1 MKTIS
6 VIPDSKEHWLRLRHQ
21 NINSTEVS
29 CLFDCNKYS
38 SAFQL
43 WHEKRQPDPTSLE
56 ESLRMKM
63 GTKFQSAIAEVIAEQ
78 ESWIVEPMPEY
89 IYSEEYKIG
98 SSFDYRL
105 VNQRSILEIKNVD
118 SLIFRNDWDEENMP
132 PHIELQVQQQML
144 LSGYLKA
151 VVGVCVGGNQIN
163 LYHRDYNSEI
173 GQAILLKVNEF
184 FLLEE
189 PPAVDYAKD
198 FNYINSLYQTVNPGQ
213 IIESTQDM
221 DDIAAAYQSV
231 SEQIKELEVRKDQYK
246 AQMLTL
252 IGESEKVK
260 SPFYTIS
267 CGMTAETQLNYTRK
281 AFRNFRIT
289 PKKIKETK

>member
-6 VIPDSKEHWLRLRHQ
+6 VIPESKEHWLRLRHG

-29 CLFDCNKYS
+29 ALFDCNKYLT
-38 SAFQL
+38 AFQL
-43 WHEKRQPDPTSLE
+43 WHEKRQSDPTYLE

-78 ESWIVEPMPEY
+78 ESWIIDPMTEY
-89 IYSEEYKIG
+89 IYSEEYRIG
-98 SSFDYRL
+98 SSFDYKL

-118 SLIFRNDWDEENMP
+118 SLIFRNEWTDEDMP

-151 VVGVCVGGNQIN
+151 VVGVCVGGNQIH
-163 LYHRDYNSEI
+163 LYHRDYNNDI
-173 GQAILLKVNEF
+173 GHAILLKVNEF

-189 PPAVDYAKD
+189 PPPVDYAKD
-198 FNYINSLYQTVNPGQ
+198 FEYIQSLYQSVTPGQ
-213 IIESTQDM
+213 VIESTQDM
-221 DDIAAAYQSV
+221 DDVVAAYQSV
-231 SEQIKELEVRKDQYK
+231 SEQIKELEARKNQYK
-246 AQMLTL
+246 AQLLTM

-260 SPFYTIS
+260 SPYYTIS
-267 CGMTAETQLNYTRK
+267 CGMTADAPMNYIRK
-281 AFRNFRIT
+281 GFRQFKIT
-289 PKKIKETK
+289 PKKIKE